1 MFLLSCSAGNDSVAM
16 IQLAYE
22 QGFDL
27 VAPVHVIYADT
38 GWAALWWEE
47 RVRETEALCARYGF
61 TFRRIRGEHTFESLM
76 LKRKGFPMPG
86 KTWCSFELK
95 AKVFNAYVEEID
107 PDLDGV
113 VLIGKRRDESVAR
126 RETPEWVRDSE
137 RHGYRTV
144 WHMLAFVVEAERD
157 AAVLRSGLSALPHR
171 SQECAPCVNANR
183 SDFKALTQAEIDR
196 AILLENAVGK
206 HMFRPHH
213 HMGAQGVAQVI
224 RWAYSPRGKYEPEHE
239 GCDSG
244 FCV

>member
-22 QGFDL
+22 QGLDF
-27 VAPVHVIYADT
+27 VAPVHVVYVDT
-38 GWAALWWEE
+38 GWAALWWED
-47 RVRETEALCARYGF
+47 RVQETETLCAKYGF
-61 TFRRIRGEHTFESLM
+61 TFHRIRGEHTFESLM

-95 AKVFNAYVEEID
+95 AKVLNAFHDEID
-107 PDLDGV
+107 PDLDGI

-126 RETPEWVRDSE
+126 RETPEFIHDSE

-157 AAVLRSGLSALPHR
+157 AAVVRSGLKVLPHR
-171 SQECAPCVNANR
+171 SQECSPCVNANR
-183 SDFKALTQAEIDR
+183 SDLVAMEEFEINR
-196 AILLENAVGK
+196 AIALEDAVGQN
-206 HMFRPHH
+206 MFRPWH
-213 HMGAQGVAQVI
+213 HMGAKGVAQVI
-224 RWAYSPRGKYEPEHE
+224 RWAHSPRGKYEPEHE

-244 FCV
+244 VCE